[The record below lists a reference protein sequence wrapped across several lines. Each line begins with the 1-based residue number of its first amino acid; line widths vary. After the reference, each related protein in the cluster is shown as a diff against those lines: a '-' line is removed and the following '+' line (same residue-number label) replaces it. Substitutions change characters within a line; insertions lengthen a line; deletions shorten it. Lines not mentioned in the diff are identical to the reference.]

1 MSSPKTAVRG
11 NRLSA
16 LSMLAAV
23 VLVLWYQ
30 DIINLPLLWM
40 AIALGS
46 LIGYIMAVR
55 ATMLQMPQMVAPVSY
70 THLALCR
77 GQRNT

>member
-1 MSSPKTAVRG
+1 MPHIYIAVSIVLGALVLLGIRWMSSPKTAVRG

-40 AIALGS
+40 AIGPRQLDWLYYG
-46 LIGYIMAVR
+46 
-55 ATMLQMPQMVAPVSY
+55 P
-70 THLALCR
+70 
-77 GQRNT
+77 